1 MDRSIIR
8 HGFILILL
16 ALLAG
21 FAVPSMKVPRLGLS
35 AHTIG
40 LISGLLLIAVG
51 VVWPRFRL
59 SDRSKKVLCWMW
71 LVVAYGNWLG
81 TLLAA
86 ISGGSQLMPIAG
98 NNAMPEPVFD
108 VLITAII
115 GVVSLLSISALL
127 LSIWGLRGDPD

>member
-1 MDRSIIR
+1 MGRRIIR

-21 FAVPSMKVPRLGLS
+21 FAVPAMKVPRLGLS

-40 LISGLLLIAVG
+40 LISGLLIIAVG
-51 VVWPRFRL
+51 LVWERL
-59 SDRSKKVLCWMW
+59 RLGDKFKQILNWMW

-86 ISGGSQLMPIAG
+86 IAGGSQLMPIAG
-98 NNAMPEPVFD
+98 NNAVPEPA
-108 VLITAII
+108 IEAII
-115 GVVSLLSISALL
+115 TLIIGIVSLLSIAALL
-127 LSIWGLRGDPD
+127 LTIWGLRGDPD

>member
-8 HGFILILL
+8 HGFVLILL

-21 FAVPSMKVPRLGLS
+21 FAVPAMKVPRLGLS
-35 AHTIG
+35 AHVIG

-51 VVWPRFRL
+51 LVWQRLRL
-59 SDRSKKVLCWMW
+59 SDKIKNVLYWMW

-86 ISGGSQLMPIAG
+86 IAGGSQLMPIAG
-98 NNAMPEPVFD
+98 NNAMPEPVLD
-108 VLITAII
+108 VLITTII
-115 GVVSLLSISALL
+115 GIVSLLSISALAAT
-127 LSIWGLRGDPD
+127 IWGLRGNSD

>member
-1 MDRSIIR
+1 MDRSIIQ
-8 HGFILILL
+8 HGFVLILL

-51 VVWPRFRL
+51 VVWLRL
-59 SDRSKKVLCWMW
+59 RISDKFKKVLYWMW

-86 ISGGSQLMPIAG
+86 ISGGSQLMPIAA

-115 GVVSLLSISALL
+115 GIVSLLSISALVAT
-127 LSIWGLRGDPD
+127 IWGLRGDSD